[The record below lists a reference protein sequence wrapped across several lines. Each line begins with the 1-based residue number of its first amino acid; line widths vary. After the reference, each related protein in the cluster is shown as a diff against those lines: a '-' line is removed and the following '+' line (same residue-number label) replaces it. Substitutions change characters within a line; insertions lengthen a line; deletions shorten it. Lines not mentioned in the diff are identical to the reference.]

1 MLIEICC
8 RDLNANNPFPTAVPT
23 NLNDVMLTPAV
34 ASCVLLE
41 VVKSLTEDS
50 SSALDYNKQTL
61 QTIGQTLILLKRN
74 ILATLDINAI
84 LAIPVVNVNILKT
97 LRLLVLKASSYEET
111 DKLMLQTCYQTNIL
125 NLIVGLLCSAE
136 KFDSANTSS
145 YALITAASNFL
156 ETIISKS
163 TKDPTYYTI
172 LAQLVTLYDSK
183 GFLINVYNNVKEGYD
198 SSGDA
203 NVCLV
208 SICLLGITVA
218 ECGIGVCCLKSG
230 VSVIE
235 DTNFYD
241 DFVLQVVQKCPNNG
255 VRCECLNVW
264 LDLQDEAVEERRP
277 RYGKVFYMKVLECI
291 VEGLK
296 YNKEFESWEECI
308 ELDKSEFD
316 EFRSLSSEVLQQCY
330 SLLRLDFLNVLRSEM
345 KGEWQNVEGALYAL
359 EEVSTGVCAR
369 VKSMGPS
376 TKADREGTV
385 AVLRDLLDLVVTNQS
400 TLHPVMLASTCRF
413 LGSYAP
419 FINSHCSPESIVRV
433 LEYLKASFSGSP
445 STRLE
450 AGKSIRGI
458 FLNCTKQ
465 LAKVEGFTTL
475 LNSCISVSLETNE
488 RGAILAVAEGGT
500 RACVQIGGQSCNVGL
515 GSLCT
520 PVLKYLEQFFVA
532 VKAAEASNDV
542 GLAEASKRTLS
553 TGLATLA
560 VIVKYLDGLT
570 VNGNGAHPFAELL
583 NVCWPM
589 LQSIASYDPCR
600 LHPDILQ
607 ELLGVHGKIVSS
619 FGDIIEPKLGELIN
633 IVVQAYEEGYNRGCL
648 DFVAVAA
655 EKFGNRGGGVE
666 ESFRGLLAHLT
677 AKTCQHIQSVGMA
690 ECTELVTS
698 FFDLAQRFLLFCPTA
713 LVKNEQFPLIYS
725 FGVVCLV
732 QCKGERDSTRQALIF
747 LTQVIGRKGVRLSQS
762 TRAALEE
769 CRSTIDAH
777 TAQHGS
783 EIVKS
788 CFVSLAGGSP
798 QMLLPA
804 FSDCL
809 YAIVTHVIGADSE
822 EGGKV
827 DGGGGGLV
835 QTWIVSALNDEA
847 IPKFIEDSDKANMMQ
862 AMFNIATK
870 GLKEKGRFKSLIG
883 DFVKICKREVNGDVL
898 ASYS

>member
-1 MLIEICC
+1 
-8 RDLNANNPFPTAVPT
+8 
-23 NLNDVMLTPAV
+23 
-34 ASCVLLE
+34 LE
-41 VVKSLTEDS
+41 VVKELTEDS
-50 SSALDYNKQTL
+50 STVLDYNKQTL
-61 QTIGQTLILLKRN
+61 QTISQTLILLKRT
-74 ILATLDINAI
+74 ILTTLDISTI
-84 LAIPVVNVNILKT
+84 LSIPVVNVNILKT
-97 LRLLVLKASSYEET
+97 LRHLVLKSYEES
-111 DKLMLQTCYQTNIL
+111 DKLMLQTCYHTNIL
-125 NLIVGLLCSAE
+125 NPIVGLLCSV
-136 KFDSANTSS
+136 SPISTSSTSS
-145 YALITAASNFL
+145 YSLITSASDFL
-156 ETIISKS
+156 STIISKS
-163 TKDPTYYTI
+163 TKDQTYYTI
-172 LAQLVTLYDSK
+172 LSQLITLYSTK
-183 GFLINVYNNVKEGYD
+183 GFLINVYNSLKPSYD
-198 SSGDA
+198 SSVEA

-208 SICLLGITVA
+208 SVGLLGITVA
-218 ECGIGVCCLKSG
+218 EKGIGVCCLKSYA
-230 VSVIE
+230 VTIE
-235 DTNFYD
+235 DTNYYV

-264 LDLQDEAVEERRP
+264 LDLQDEAVADRRP
-277 RYGKVFYMKVLECI
+277 KYGKVFYMKVLECI

-296 YNKEFESWEECI
+296 YNKDFESWEECI

-316 EFRSLSSEVLQQCY
+316 EFRSLASEVLQQCY
-330 SLLRLDFLNVLRSEM
+330 SLLRLDFLNVLRNEM

-369 VKSMGPS
+369 VKSMGVS

-458 FLNCTKQ
+458 LLNCTKQ
-465 LAKVEGFTTL
+465 LARVEGFEAL
-475 LNSCISVSLETNE
+475 LGSCISVSLEAGE

-520 PVLKYLEQFFVA
+520 PVLKYLEQFFMA

-542 GLAEASKRTLS
+542 GLAEASKRKLS

-560 VIVKYLDGLT
+560 VIIKYLDGLA
-570 VNGNGAHPFAELL
+570 VDGNGTHPFAELL

-600 LHPDILQ
+600 LHHDILQ

-677 AKTCQHIQSVGMA
+677 AKTCQHIQSVGMS
-690 ECTELVTS
+690 ESTELVTS
-698 FFDLAQRFLLFCPTA
+698 FFDLAQRFLLFCPSA

-725 FGVVCLV
+725 FGVACLT

-747 LTQVIGRKGVRLSQS
+747 LTQIIGRKGVRLSQS

-769 CRSTIDAH
+769 FRTTIDAH
-777 TAQHGS
+777 TAQHGA

-798 QMLLPA
+798 QMLLPP

-835 QTWIVSALNDEA
+835 QSWIVAALNDEA
-847 IPKFIEDSDKANMMQ
+847 IPKFIEDSDKANMMT

-883 DFVKICKREVNGDVL
+883 DFVKICKKEINADVL
-898 ASYS
+898 AAYS